1 MSIPITIEKL
11 LNENIVESARI
22 EFKENFNL
30 GETLKTISAFAND
43 TDNWG
48 GVYIVIGFKENQGQ
62 IDLLNSGLNI
72 NEIDNIQKDILRYC
86 NFLKPKYIPETE
98 LVNYKG
104 KNLLLVWCQ
113 GRYDRPYLCLEKP
126 SAALSERI
134 YYIRKLSST
143 IEATADRKN
152 TVRLFKKMLLFYIP
166 YR

>member
-30 GETLKTISAFAND
+30 DETLKTISAFAND

-72 NEIDNIQKDILRYC
+72 NEIDNI
-86 NFLKPKYIPETE
+86 
-98 LVNYKG
+98 
-104 KNLLLVWCQ
+104 
-113 GRYDRPYLCLEKP
+113 
-126 SAALSERI
+126 
-134 YYIRKLSST
+134 
-143 IEATADRKN
+143 
-152 TVRLFKKMLLFYIP
+152 
-166 YR
+166 